1 MLQHLFY
8 SILFYF
14 GHSICY
20 ICHSILFIFYSI
32 LYSILYSY
40 YIKLNYAIARH
51 VDVRASIRV
60 PHACS
65 SAMFALGV
73 SSRHHEEILSLKPV
87 GKRLDDAVI
96 VTVPSGVV
104 GATVRLCVAV

>member
-1 MLQHLFY
+1 MGIRFAIY
-8 SILFYF
+8 AILFY
-14 GHSICY
+14 
-20 ICHSILFIFYSI
+20 FIFYSI